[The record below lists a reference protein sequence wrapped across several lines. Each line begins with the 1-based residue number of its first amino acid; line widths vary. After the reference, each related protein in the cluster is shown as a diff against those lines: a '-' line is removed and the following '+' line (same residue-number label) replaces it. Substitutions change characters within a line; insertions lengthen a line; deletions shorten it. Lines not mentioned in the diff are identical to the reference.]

1 MSQLHAAT
9 IKDVLFFFCEN
20 LCAQQTGFARC
31 GCRQDTHARTH
42 TKLYCFSLENV
53 FSPRRIL
60 KLYQYLLL
68 LFFQVTNP
76 LQFYILWGEEFC
88 GSFTKENRLISIH
101 DEDGPTGQ
109 ESVSSFAMDQFDK
122 TCQTIPCTV
131 RSFANWLV
139 QPSFTVY
146 NLQKAWNAS
155 LSWLCH
161 MQKCAAL
168 ALCVMICTNFTARTI
183 CLNASGILFLMHRSL
198 S

>member
-76 LQFYILWGEEFC
+76 LQFYILWGE
-88 GSFTKENRLISIH
+88 SSVQAKKESGMRAVGGVWGESSVHAKTVGGEAVGGGRLW
-101 DEDGPTGQ
+101 G
-109 ESVSSFAMDQFDK
+109 
-122 TCQTIPCTV
+122 
-131 RSFANWLV
+131 
-139 QPSFTVY
+139 
-146 NLQKAWNAS
+146 
-155 LSWLCH
+155 
-161 MQKCAAL
+161 
-168 ALCVMICTNFTARTI
+168 
-183 CLNASGILFLMHRSL
+183 
-198 S
+198 